1 MQMNA
6 FKNPFP
12 CVYVLIVNN
21 IPSNLNIFSFRT
33 SHLIEIN
40 YR

>member
-21 IPSNLNIFSFRT
+21 IPSNLTISFRT